1 MARMNNMIKVEIINR
16 EALRDAL
23 RIYGEK
29 AGCCYDTD
37 PKHAEKVARACI
49 KSGHFAPSRGISI
62 EFKFSVVP
70 RYTADQIVRHNVGGS
85 PAMQSFRY
93 VTMDNAEY
101 FVPELVIE
109 LGLGAIYCDF
119 AEEIYAMY
127 DRMIQLLKEK
137 GVTGE
142 KANECARGLLPLGTN
157 TVLHQGFTF
166 EAIINFCKKRLC
178 NRAESPARLVAEAM
192 RELVLEIFPELAP
205 YLTAPCVNKSSEW
218 CPKTCPE
225 GKMCCGKAPTYL
237 SENGIVCTNLSEVL

>member
-1 MARMNNMIKVEIINR
+1 MARKNNEIKVEIINR

-37 PKHAEKVARACI
+37 PKHAEKVARGCI

-62 EFKFSVVP
+62 EFKFTNIP
-70 RYTADQIVRHNVGGS
+70 RYLADQIARHSVGTS

-101 FVPELVIE
+101 FVPDLAVEQ
-109 LGLGAIYCDF
+109 GLGAIYCDF
-119 AEEIYAMY
+119 AEEVYAMY

-142 KANECARGLLPLGTN
+142 KANECARGLLPIGTN
-157 TVLHQGFTF
+157 TVLCQGFTF
-166 EAIINFCKKRLC
+166 EAIINFCRKRLC
-178 NRAESPARLVAEAM
+178 NRAESPARVVAEQM
-192 RELVLEIFPELAP
+192 RDLVLSIFPELEQ
-205 YLTAPCVNKSSEW
+205 YLHAPCVNKNGRQVMS
-218 CPKTCPE
+218 CCPE
-225 GKMCCGKAPTYL
+225 GKMCCGYAPSYL
-237 SENGIVCTNLSEVL
+237 LGGLE